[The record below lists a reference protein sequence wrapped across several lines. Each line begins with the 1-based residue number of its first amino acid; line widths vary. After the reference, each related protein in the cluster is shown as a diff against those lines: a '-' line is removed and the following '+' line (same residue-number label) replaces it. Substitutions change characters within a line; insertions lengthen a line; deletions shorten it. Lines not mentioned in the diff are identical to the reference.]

1 MCQPIQELI
10 TNDQQHA
17 FSECVL
23 RLQEKQL
30 KKMETEKAMMLEV
43 PRERKEAIAELA
55 KLKEKGIVS
64 SEQTRD

>member
-1 MCQPIQELI
+1 
-10 TNDQQHA
+10 
-17 FSECVL
+17 
-23 RLQEKQL
+23 
-30 KKMETEKAMMLEV
+30 METEKAMMLEV